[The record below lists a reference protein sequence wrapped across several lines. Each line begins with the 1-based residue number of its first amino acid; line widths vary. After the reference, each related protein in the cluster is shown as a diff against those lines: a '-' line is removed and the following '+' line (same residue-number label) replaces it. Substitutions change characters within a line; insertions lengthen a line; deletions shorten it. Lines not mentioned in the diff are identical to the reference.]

1 MYIKA
6 LFTNSRIRTKGTD
19 SSRVCCD
26 GTRGNGF
33 TLKESRFRLDI
44 RQFFTIR
51 VVRHW
56 QRLPTKVVDA
66 LPVPGDVQG
75 QAAPGS
81 EHLMEL

>member
-56 QRLPTKVVDA
+56 QRLPQRWWMPSLFLGMSKVRLHRA
-66 LPVPGDVQG
+66 L
-75 QAAPGS
+75 S
-81 EHLMEL
+81 T